1 MELNTISALKK
12 LNIEVIISP
21 YEADA
26 QLAHLCQIGYCDSV
40 LTEDG
45 DILVYSAICGVPF
58 NVFYKFERTGSVQ
71 IINLGEIQVIGDT
84 SSTELLNYNIN
95 NIDTDNDN
103 NKNNKNSNKSDK
115 SINNKNNDNNNNK
128 ENKEN
133 DKEEKGF
140 TAGLK
145 QFRGPS
151 GRRMFA
157 QICILAGCDYSESV
171 YGVGLAAAQK
181 ARTVLTRTL
190 FTIHC
195 SLPVIF
201 IIVITYYFVV
211 LCFAVVCSDV
221 V

>member
-1 MELNTISALKK
+1 MILFSDSNYYFIISYHSAFQRGLGVTHDMELNTISALKK

-95 NIDTDNDN
+95 NIDTDNDS
-103 NKNNKNSNKSDK
+103 NKNNKNSNKQG
-115 SINNKNNDNNNNK
+115 KNNNNNNNNNK
-128 ENKEN
+128 
-133 DKEEKGF
+133 
-140 TAGLK
+140 
-145 QFRGPS
+145 
-151 GRRMFA
+151 
-157 QICILAGCDYSESV
+157 
-171 YGVGLAAAQK
+171 
-181 ARTVLTRTL
+181 
-190 FTIHC
+190 
-195 SLPVIF
+195 
-201 IIVITYYFVV
+201 IIGDNYDEYNR
-211 LCFAVVCSDV
+211 
-221 V
+221 